1 MGGNAA
7 GDLVNED
14 DHCTA
19 TASQKTKYAA
29 EAVVPHNPESSED
42 DDSDEGHS
50 SSSSSNNGK
59 PIAGVRKRINPT
71 REELDAISTDE
82 DDDDD
87 DEEDDE
93 STDSSDSVEDED
105 GDDNEDEQEEG
116 TALPIFHSS
125 SILTDAWVFNT
136 LSVRK
141 ASSCMATQPALPSA
155 TSSLR

>member
-1 MGGNAA
+1 M
-7 GDLVNED
+7 
-14 DHCTA
+14 
-19 TASQKTKYAA
+19 
-29 EAVVPHNPESSED
+29 
-42 DDSDEGHS
+42 
-50 SSSSSNNGK
+50 
-59 PIAGVRKRINPT
+59 RKRINPT

-87 DEEDDE
+87 DEDE

-136 LSVRK
+136 LSVK
-141 ASSCMATQPALPSA
+141 KGIELPSA